1 MIGTKLMVLGLQN
14 LNCTTIY
21 YKILIKT
28 RGYDDFFLL
37 PFLSLIFSHVKAMA
51 PQAKQIAATIC
62 TISTYQSVH
71 PWSSILTN
79 SISNRASAFSIN
91 RQNYYVYLNTSISI
105 KNIDI
110 KFSANDTFLE

>member
-1 MIGTKLMVLGLQN
+1 
-14 LNCTTIY
+14 
-21 YKILIKT
+21 
-28 RGYDDFFLL
+28 
-37 PFLSLIFSHVKAMA
+37 MA

-105 KNIDI
+105 KNLDI
-110 KFSANDTFLE
+110 KFSANDGITFIKKMYAQNRKIGKPNNLKFCEQ